1 MKEDVMRLANKVA
14 VITGASNGMGA
25 AEARLFASEGAQVI
39 LADLLEKEGQEQVVQ
54 IRSSGGKAIFERLDV
69 TLESQW
75 DLLVHKVIERF
86 GSLDILVNNA
96 GISGSYQP
104 DLMSVEAYDRIMN
117 VNSKGVFLG
126 MKYCLKQM
134 VKHGKGSIVNIS
146 SISGMVGQ
154 EYTHMGYNASKGAV
168 RIMTKSAAVQYA
180 DRGIRVNSVHPGI
193 MPPMTTSVGTAEP
206 KTREI
211 MLKEVPMNR
220 FGLVEEVANAV
231 LFLASGEA
239 SYITGVELPVDGG
252 LTAR

>member
-1 MKEDVMRLANKVA
+1 MRLANKVA

-25 AEARLFASEGAQVI
+25 AEAKLFASEGAQVI

-75 DLLVHKVIERF
+75 DLLVHKVVERF

-134 VKHGKGSIVNIS
+134 VKYGKGSIVNIS

-180 DRGIRVNSVHPGI
+180 ERGIRVNSVHPGI

-231 LFLASGEA
+231 LFLASEEA
-239 SYITGVELPVDGG
+239 SYITGAELPVDGG

>member
-1 MKEDVMRLANKVA
+1 MRLANKVA

-39 LADLLEKEGQEQVVQ
+39 LTDLLEQEGQEQVVQ
-54 IRSSGGKAIFERLDV
+54 IRSSGGKASFERLDV

-75 DLLVHKVIERF
+75 DLLVHKVVERF

-134 VKHGKGSIVNIS
+134 VNYGKGSIVNIS

-180 DRGIRVNSVHPGI
+180 ERGIRVNSVHPGI

-231 LFLASGEA
+231 LFLASEEA
-239 SYITGVELPVDGG
+239 SYITGAELPVDGG

>member
-1 MKEDVMRLANKVA
+1 MRLANKVA

-25 AEARLFASEGAQVI
+25 AEAKLFASEGAQVI

-54 IRSSGGKAIFERLDV
+54 IRSSGGKASFERLDV

-75 DLLVHKVIERF
+75 DLLVHKVVERF

-134 VKHGKGSIVNIS
+134 VNYGKGSIVNIS

-180 DRGIRVNSVHPGI
+180 ERGIRVNSVHPGI

>member
-1 MKEDVMRLANKVA
+1 MRLANKVA

-134 VKHGKGSIVNIS
+134 VKYGKGSIVNIS

-180 DRGIRVNSVHPGI
+180 ERGIRVNSVHPGI

-231 LFLASGEA
+231 LFLASEEA
-239 SYITGVELPVDGG
+239 SYITGAELPVDGG

>member
-1 MKEDVMRLANKVA
+1 MRLANKVA

>member
-1 MKEDVMRLANKVA
+1 MRLANKVA

-134 VKHGKGSIVNIS
+134 VKYGKGSIVNIS

-180 DRGIRVNSVHPGI
+180 ETGIRVNSVHPGI

-231 LFLASGEA
+231 LFLASEEA
-239 SYITGVELPVDGG
+239 SYITGAELPVDGG

>member
-1 MKEDVMRLANKVA
+1 MRLANKVA

-39 LADLLEKEGQEQVVQ
+39 LADLLEQEGQEQVVQ

-75 DLLVHKVIERF
+75 DLLVHKVVERF

-134 VKHGKGSIVNIS
+134 VKYGKGSIVNIS

-180 DRGIRVNSVHPGI
+180 ERGIRVNSVHPGI

-231 LFLASGEA
+231 LFLASEEA
-239 SYITGVELPVDGG
+239 SYITGAELPVDGG

>member
-1 MKEDVMRLANKVA
+1 MRLANKVA

-134 VKHGKGSIVNIS
+134 VNYGKGSIVNIS

-180 DRGIRVNSVHPGI
+180 ERGIRVNSVHPGI

-231 LFLASGEA
+231 LFLASEEA
-239 SYITGVELPVDGG
+239 SYITGAELPVDGG

>member
-1 MKEDVMRLANKVA
+1 MRLANKVA

-180 DRGIRVNSVHPGI
+180 DRRIRVNSVHPGI

>member
-1 MKEDVMRLANKVA
+1 MRLANKVA
-14 VITGASNGMGA
+14 IITGASNGMGA

-54 IRSSGGKAIFERLDV
+54 IQSSGGNAIFERLDV
-69 TLESQW
+69 TKESEW
-75 DLLVHKVIERF
+75 KLLVHRVVERF

-104 DLMSVEAYDRIMN
+104 DLMSIEAYDRIMN
-117 VNSKGVFLG
+117 VNSRGVFLG
-126 MKYCLKQM
+126 MKYSLEQM
-134 VKHGKGSIVNIS
+134 VKYGKGSIVNIS

-180 DRGIRVNSVHPGI
+180 ERGIRVNSVHPGM

-220 FGLVEEVANAV
+220 FGLGEEVANAV
-231 LFLASGEA
+231 LFLASEEA
-239 SYITGVELPVDGG
+239 SYITGAELPVDGG

>member
-1 MKEDVMRLANKVA
+1 MRLANKVA

-180 DRGIRVNSVHPGI
+180 ERGIRVNSVHPGM

-231 LFLASGEA
+231 LFLASEEA
-239 SYITGVELPVDGG
+239 SYITGAELPVDGG

>member
-1 MKEDVMRLANKVA
+1 MRLVNKVA

-39 LADLLEKEGQEQVVQ
+39 LADLLEKEGQEQAAQ
-54 IRSSGGKAIFERLDV
+54 IRSSGGKAIFEKLDV

-75 DLLVHKVIERF
+75 DLLVHKVVERF

-104 DLMSVEAYDRIMN
+104 NLMSVEAYDRIMN

-126 MKYCLKQM
+126 MKYCLKRM
-134 VKHGKGSIVNIS
+134 VKQGKGSIVNIS
-146 SISGMVGQ
+146 SISGMIGQ

>member
-231 LFLASGEA
+231 LFLASEEA
-239 SYITGVELPVDGG
+239 SYITGAELPVDGG

>member
-1 MKEDVMRLANKVA
+1 MRLANKVA

-239 SYITGVELPVDGG
+239 SYITGAELPVDGG

>member
-1 MKEDVMRLANKVA
+1 MRLANKVA
-14 VITGASNGMGA
+14 IITGASNGMGA

-54 IRSSGGKAIFERLDV
+54 IQSSGGKAIFERLDV

-75 DLLVHKVIERF
+75 DLLVHKVVERF

-134 VKHGKGSIVNIS
+134 VNYGKGSIVNIS

-180 DRGIRVNSVHPGI
+180 ERGIRVNSVHPGI

-231 LFLASGEA
+231 LFLASEEA
-239 SYITGVELPVDGG
+239 SYITGAELPVDGG